1 MLWYFNLQNRKYL
14 KKKKKKNLLTRQQGL
29 CMILSGKLD
38 YIAYPLNAISIY
50 YYMAVKYGEWE
61 IMTLLKELI

>member
-1 MLWYFNLQNRKYL
+1 
-14 KKKKKKNLLTRQQGL
+14 
-29 CMILSGKLD
+29 MILSGKLD